1 MVLAQIDSAVITG
14 WTDLKQTLSL
24 KRQAILNNKIT
35 IEMQPEKSDTY
46 RACWLIQLSD
56 CYFLCSTICSHFWI
70 TSSSTKF
77 PSRWISF
84 CPYFRD
90 QKMNAS
96 IRNPFEE
103 SDETR
108 DHVEYKA
115 TAYQRSKTS
124 DNNPI
129 TYPPVILSCLN
140 STIMGELCAC
150 AADRHK
156 ITSRGVCFLPSQCA
170 PCLPLREKG
179 LMLAWY
185 CIRHPQ

>member
-1 MVLAQIDSAVITG
+1 MHLCLFRWTYFQHFSNLIHFSPCVFVLQ
-14 WTDLKQTLSL
+14 
-24 KRQAILNNKIT
+24 NKV
-35 IEMQPEKSDTY
+35 
-46 RACWLIQLSD
+46 
-56 CYFLCSTICSHFWI
+56 
-70 TSSSTKF
+70 TSGELYISIKF
-77 PSRWISF
+77 PLWWVLF
-84 CPYFRD
+84 CPYFTD
-90 QKMNAS
+90 QKTNAS
-96 IRNPFEE
+96 NRNPFEE

-140 STIMGELCAC
+140 STIMGKLCAC

>member
-1 MVLAQIDSAVITG
+1 MDTHTIKVTAVTQVTL
-14 WTDLKQTLSL
+14 WTSSVKT
-24 KRQAILNNKIT
+24 
-35 IEMQPEKSDTY
+35 
-46 RACWLIQLSD
+46 C
-56 CYFLCSTICSHFWI
+56 CYFFSICVVTRRQLHL
-70 TSSSTKF
+70 STKF
-77 PSRWISF
+77 SLQWVLFSPD
-84 CPYFRD
+84 FRD
-90 QKMNAS
+90 HKTNAS
-96 IRNPFEE
+96 NRNPFEE

-108 DHVEYKA
+108 DHAEYKVM
-115 TAYQRSKTS
+115 AYQRSKTS

-150 AADRHK
+150 EADRHK

-170 PCLPLREKG
+170 PCLPSREKG

>member
-1 MVLAQIDSAVITG
+1 MFFFIPLQ
-14 WTDLKQTLSL
+14 
-24 KRQAILNNKIT
+24 LNIFLLFSFIRFSFFFVCFT
-35 IEMQPEKSDTY
+35 IASG
-46 RACWLIQLSD
+46 QLH
-56 CYFLCSTICSHFWI
+56 L
-70 TSSSTKF
+70 STKF
-77 PSRWISF
+77 SLWWVLFS
-84 CPYFRD
+84 PYFRD
-90 QKMNAS
+90 HKTNAS
-96 IRNPFEE
+96 NRNPFEE

-115 TAYQRSKTS
+115 MAYQRSKTS

>member
-1 MVLAQIDSAVITG
+1 MGT
-14 WTDLKQTLSL
+14 TFF
-24 KRQAILNNKIT
+24 
-35 IEMQPEKSDTY
+35 Y
-46 RACWLIQLSD
+46 
-56 CYFLCSTICSHFWI
+56 
-70 TSSSTKF
+70 STKF
-77 PSRWISF
+77 SLQRVLFSLHF
-84 CPYFRD
+84 AD
-90 QKMNAS
+90 HKTNVS
-96 IRNPFEE
+96 DRNPLEE

-115 TAYQRSKTS
+115 MAYQRSKTS

-150 AADRHK
+150 VAERHK

>member
-1 MVLAQIDSAVITG
+1 MHLFLPIFTSSDKCISVVCLYSIQFPFCLLV
-14 WTDLKQTLSL
+14 
-24 KRQAILNNKIT
+24 LNN
-35 IEMQPEKSDTY
+35 
-46 RACWLIQLSD
+46 AV
-56 CYFLCSTICSHFWI
+56 
-70 TSSSTKF
+70 TSRQFHRSTKF
-77 PSRWISF
+77 SLWWVLLS
-84 CPYFRD
+84 PYFRD
-90 QKMNAS
+90 HKTNIS
-96 IRNPFEE
+96 NRNPFEE

-115 TAYQRSKTS
+115 MAYQRSKTS

>member
-1 MVLAQIDSAVITG
+1 
-14 WTDLKQTLSL
+14 
-24 KRQAILNNKIT
+24 
-35 IEMQPEKSDTY
+35 MQ
-46 RACWLIQLSD
+46 
-56 CYFLCSTICSHFWI
+56 FLPDNF
-70 TSSSTKF
+70 TKF
-77 PSRWISF
+77 SLRRVLFS
-84 CPYFRD
+84 PYFRD
-90 QKMNAS
+90 HKADAS
-96 IRNPFEE
+96 NRNPFEE

-108 DHVEYKA
+108 DHVGYKA

-129 TYPPVILSCLN
+129 TYPPVILSSLN
-140 STIMGELCAC
+140 STITEELCAC

>member
-1 MVLAQIDSAVITG
+1 MQSLLDNFIFLPNCHHNEFCSLHILQIRKT
-14 WTDLKQTLSL
+14 
-24 KRQAILNNKIT
+24 
-35 IEMQPEKSDTY
+35 
-46 RACWLIQLSD
+46 
-56 CYFLCSTICSHFWI
+56 
-70 TSSSTKF
+70 
-77 PSRWISF
+77 
-84 CPYFRD
+84 
-90 QKMNAS
+90 NAS
-96 IRNPFEE
+96 NRNPFEE

-115 TAYQRSKTS
+115 MAYQRSKTS

-150 AADRHK
+150 AAERHK

-185 CIRHPQ
+185 CIRLPQ